1 MQQNK
6 PSIYGQCNYLGAPS
20 APNFAPVSP
29 APSPG
34 PTFTAAE
41 VFFIMQIQ
49 YPVELDI
56 LQLKNIN
63 QLPAGLAASLTGL
76 RCDIAALAGVRV
88 ADVVIR
94 GSTARNRTADGRDY
108 AVAVANSVVACHS
121 VNVTAAAAA
130 PASRR
135 LATSGLAPWADFNVS
150 VGVRGTASAASA
162 VAKAI
167 AAAGTTSLPRTL
179 AAWAKAW
186 NLTAAEFIF
195 AYGSPF
201 HVPLAGVSRNSTFTA
216 EPASSGL
223 SSSQQLGLGLGIA
236 LPLAAAIALA
246 VVLGQRAA
254 PPRAPPGRK

>member
-1 MQQNK
+1 M
-6 PSIYGQCNYLGAPS
+6 S
-20 APNFAPVSP
+20 
-29 APSPG
+29 
-34 PTFTAAE
+34 
-41 VFFIMQIQ
+41 IQ
-49 YPVELDI
+49 YPVDRAIQRAEI
-56 LQLKNIN
+56 
-63 QLPAGLAASLTGL
+63 PEGLAKSLTGL

-108 AVAVANSVVACHS
+108 AVAVANSVVACQS
-121 VNVTAAAAA
+121 AAAAVAAAAAA

-216 EPASSGL
+216 EPSSSGL

-236 LPLAAAIALA
+236 LPLAAGIAVMAGVAAFIMWQKSPKASAQSSIRRSPCFWQSA
-246 VVLGQRAA
+246 VREARSQAW
-254 PPRAPPGRK
+254 P